1 MSQTTPLPRPSSRDT
16 LRRFLLR
23 LHFYIGLF
31 VGPFLFVAALT
42 GLLYVLTPQIEARLY
57 ASVLTTQST
66 GPTRSLADQ
75 AAAARAHIGDSLA
88 ISAVRPAPAAGMT
101 TRILFSDPGLGESEN
116 RTVFVDPVTL
126 AVTGDLTT
134 YGTSGILP
142 FRILLDGLHRNLL
155 LGDWGR
161 YYSELAASW
170 LWVAVAGGVFLWA
183 TGPGRR
189 RALADMPPAQ
199 RRRWLH
205 ATIGVTVS
213 VVLVFISVTG
223 LTWSQAGGA
232 RIDAM
237 RGAFGWVTP
246 SVSAVL
252 DTGAPTPQMTHHDHG
267 SMASPAAAAAIREDR
282 AVDLDAVEKAAR
294 AAGLD
299 SALLEIRLPKP
310 GQAWVVREY
319 DRSWP
324 TQVDTVA
331 LHPDTLAVISRADF
345 AEFTLIPKLV
355 RWGIDAHMGVL
366 FGWPN
371 QLLMAVVAT
380 GLLVTIVY
388 GYQMW
393 WTRRPAAGAPPLAA
407 AWLALGIG
415 GRVAW
420 GAAALAFGWALPV
433 LGVSLALFLAID
445 WLRHVTRRRMPAA
458 AS

>member
-1 MSQTTPLPRPSSRDT
+1 MSQTTHLSRPPGRDT

-23 LHFYIGLF
+23 LHFYIGVF
-31 VGPFLFVAALT
+31 VGPFLFIAALT

-57 ASVLTTQST
+57 ASVLTTPST
-66 GPTRSLADQ
+66 GPARSLADQ
-75 AAAARAHIGDSLA
+75 AAAARAYVGDGLA
-88 ISAVRPAPAAGMT
+88 ISAVRPAPDAGVT
-101 TRILFSDPGLGESEN
+101 TRILFSDPSLGESEN

-142 FRILLDGLHRNLL
+142 FRTMLDGLHRSML

-205 ATIGVTVS
+205 ATTGVTVS
-213 VVLVFISVTG
+213 LVLVFISVTG

-237 RGAFGWVTP
+237 RGALGWVTP
-246 SVSAVL
+246 SASAVL
-252 DTGAPTPQMTHHDHG
+252 DTSAPAPQMAHHDPG
-267 SMASPAAAAAIREDR
+267 AAAMAAVREDR
-282 AVDLDAVEKAAR
+282 VADLDAVERAAR
-294 AAGLD
+294 AAGLE
-299 SALLEIRLPKP
+299 SPYLELRLPKP
-310 GQAWVVREY
+310 GQAWIVREY

-324 TQVDTVA
+324 TQVDTIA
-331 LHPDTLAVISRADF
+331 LHPDTLAVTSRADF
-345 AEFTLIPKLV
+345 ASFTLIPKLV

-366 FGWPN
+366 FGVPN
-371 QLLMAVVAT
+371 QLLMALVAI
-380 GLLVTIVY
+380 GLLVTIAY
-388 GYQMW
+388 GYRMW
-393 WTRRPAAGAPPLAA
+393 WTGRPAAGAPPLAA
-407 AWLALGIG
+407 AWLALGPG
-415 GRVAW
+415 GRCVW
-420 GAAALAFGWALPV
+420 LGVALAFGWALPV
-433 LGVSLALFLAID
+433 LGVSLVLFLAID
-445 WLRHVTRRRMPAA
+445 WLRYRISRRMPAA
-458 AS
+458 MS